1 MSTQDFDRIYL
12 FTLSD
17 LDGRATARDRFYG
30 LLDLNGDPKPSYTA
44 LKYFLEVTGP
54 NLTPGDPPAAATGHS
69 TQRPVQ
75 HRLEAPRR
83 SQALDILVGQRHRH
97 CEFAGTQHC
106 DGFERLGQ
114 WAGRSSQIKL
124 AIIVGLMRSQQAPVR
139 T

>member
-54 NLTPGDPPAAATGHS
+54 NLTPGDPPAAATGTQPNGLFSIGWKRPDGRKLWIFWSVNAIGTVSLPGLS
-69 TQRPVQ
+69 TATVLSGSGSGLDVPVKSNLQ
-75 HRLEAPRR
+75 L
-83 SQALDILVGQRHRH
+83 LWG
-97 CEFAGTQHC
+97 
-106 DGFERLGQ
+106 
-114 WAGRSSQIKL
+114 
-124 AIIVGLMRSQQAPVR
+124 
-139 T
+139 